1 MRGELPRREHAALV
15 VAARVQ
21 PEQLVE
27 HPAVDHRHGEQVGG
41 VGQRVDA
48 EAQAPHP
55 DLAPVQRG
63 GHVPG
68 ERPGLVVHRPRPVLF
83 RGPAELLVELAE
95 HAPPQRE
102 VLAFVPGSL
111 AGGLEYADRDDLV
124 HPARVADL
132 GRIPPVQQER
142 GPPGGRLEPERQRGD
157 GQVDRAAA
165 QVARVGDPGAQ
176 AGRPGAEPGGG
187 VLVRGRLAG
196 VHAVEVATAGEGEP
210 GLGEV
215 GLGQPVGGAVLEHG
229 RRGQVP
235 QRVRVAAVAGPVR
248 PLGQRRCSQGRPGR
262 GGQGGG
268 RREKLE
274 LDVVQRDGLGWL
286 PLRGGE
292 QRGAG
297 HPALGRIR
305 PGRVDRQ
312 GMTMLLQ
319 VRAHPQPLGLAGG
332 QGHSRSRR
340 DRSEASIPSGSSPAR
355 SLRNSSS
362 RGYISA
368 SVPAGTRESLAR

>member
-1 MRGELPRREHAALV
+1 MPPRQPQHGGARRLHRIAGHDAVDDVRGELPRREHAALV
-15 VAARVQ
+15 VAARIQ

-55 DLAPVQRG
+55 DLASVQRG

-83 RGPAELLVELAE
+83 RGPAEFLVELAE

-102 VLAFVPGSL
+102 ILPLVPGGL
-111 AGGLEYADRDDLV
+111 AGRLEHADRDHLV
-124 HPARVADL
+124 HPARVAHL
-132 GRIPPVQQER
+132 GRIPPVHEER
-142 GPPGGRLEPERQRGD
+142 RPPGGRVEPERQRGD
-157 GQVDRAAA
+157 GQVGRAAG
-165 QVARVGDPGAQ
+165 QVARVRDPGARVSR
-176 AGRPGAEPGGG
+176 GLTEPGGG

-196 VHAVEVATAGEGEP
+196 VHAVEVAAAGEREP

-268 RREKLE
+268 RREELE
-274 LDVVQRDGLGWL
+274 LDVVQRDRLGWL
-286 PLRGGE
+286 PLRDGE

-312 GMTMLLQ
+312 GVAMLLQ
-319 VRAHPQPLGLAGG
+319 VGAHP
-332 QGHSRSRR
+332 
-340 DRSEASIPSGSSPAR
+340 
-355 SLRNSSS
+355 
-362 RGYISA
+362 
-368 SVPAGTRESLAR
+368 